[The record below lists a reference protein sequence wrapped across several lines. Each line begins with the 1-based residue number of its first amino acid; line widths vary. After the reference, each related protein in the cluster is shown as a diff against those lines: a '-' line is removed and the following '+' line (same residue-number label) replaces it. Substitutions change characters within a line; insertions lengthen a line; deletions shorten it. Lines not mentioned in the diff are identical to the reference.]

1 MPWYL
6 RSAVT
11 AAILLLVASAC
22 SSDTSSTAPPA
33 GTTGT
38 SAPSPTPGESASA
51 SGGGGETIQ
60 IGSETAN
67 FHGNADVSGK
77 PSLEIEL
84 DNDGSEFYFNPTVVS
99 GDAGS
104 TISVELKN
112 EGSVPHTFTSDDLGV
127 NQTVQPGATADVD
140 VTFPDS
146 GTAVFF
152 CTFHRAL
159 GMLGELKVA

>member
-1 MPWYL
+1 MPRHL

-11 AAILLLVASAC
+11 VAVLLLVASAC
-22 SSDTSSTAPPA
+22 SSDTSSAVPPA
-33 GTTGT
+33 GTTST
-38 SAPSPTPGESASA
+38 SASSPTTTESAPA
-51 SGGGGETIQ
+51 SGEVSETIK

-67 FHGNADVSGK
+67 FKGNADVSGK
-77 PSLEIEL
+77 TSLEIEL
-84 DNDGSEFYFNPTVVS
+84 DNDGSEYYFKPTVVS

-127 NQTVQPGATADVD
+127 DETVQPGATADVD
-140 VTFPDS
+140 VTFPGS
-146 GTAVFF
+146 GTAVYF
-152 CTFHRAL
+152 CSFHRAL